1 MKYLF
6 YPLYL
11 STTIT
16 GRLRY
21 FMDYLIVLSIFACM
35 FLLSNSIAYF
45 SFFFASSENLIS
57 LIYAGL
63 LFYPIAKYFIKIS

>member
-1 MKYLF
+1 MDEEGEKDAEETFGFKALKYLF

-45 SFFFASSENLIS
+45 SFFFASS
-57 LIYAGL
+57 
-63 LFYPIAKYFIKIS
+63 